1 MKKRLVFSAFLLTL
15 LFVVSLPAQQP
26 TPTPAD
32 EPVKIRTDEVHLNVT
47 AQTSYGRFVPTLKAD
62 DLLVVEE
69 GTPQTITSM
78 KQIPASV
85 LLLLDTGG
93 NLNFVK
99 STKLTGLTAKTLIDH
114 LSAGDAVAVT
124 QYNDKIE
131 TVSDWTNDREV
142 VYEAIT
148 KKLFPGR
155 RSRYADALNA
165 AIASFKSRPLEN
177 RHLVLISDGLETVAD
192 HAAVHKAMQN
202 LLAANITVHI
212 ISYTTL
218 EANAGQKASKT
229 VRIGKGDTKPRV
241 PKEIFDANAK
251 AAFPGYNSS
260 KRALEQ
266 VEFLKAVNEGQRLVI
281 IDLDKTRIKLIRN
294 KVETLRTSETKMQ
307 QLADD
312 TGGLFQ
318 APEEL
323 ETMWK
328 FAAEIAGAVDSQ
340 YAITYMPTKPFIDAA
355 PDETR
360 KVRVSTH
367 CDGVQIRS
375 RQKIVFSPEGIY

>member
-1 MKKRLVFSAFLLTL
+1 M
-15 LFVVSLPAQQP
+15 P
-26 TPTPAD
+26 
-32 EPVKIRTDEVHLNVT
+32 
-47 AQTSYGRFVPTLKAD
+47 
-62 DLLVVEE
+62 LLVVEE

-99 STKLTGLTAKTLIDH
+99 NAKLTGLTAETLIDH

-124 QYNDKIE
+124 QYNDKVE
-131 TVSDWTNDREV
+131 TVSDWTNDREA
-142 VYEAIT
+142 VYEAID
-148 KKLFPGR
+148 KKLFSGR

-165 AIASFKSRPLEN
+165 AIVTFASRPLEN

-192 HAAVHKAMQN
+192 QAAIQQSMQN

-241 PKEIFDANAK
+241 PKEIFDANVRAI
-251 AAFPGYNSS
+251 PGPTNP
-260 KRALEQ
+260 KLREKQ
-266 VEFLKAVNEGQRLVI
+266 IEFLKSGNEAQRLVI
-281 IDLDKTRIKLIRN
+281 IDLDRPRIRFIRG
-294 KVETLRTSETKMQ
+294 KVEALRESETKMQ

-323 ETMWK
+323 VTMWT
-328 FAAEIAGAVDSQ
+328 FAAEIANSVDSQ
-340 YAITYMPTKPFIDAA
+340 YVITYVPTKPIGDLA
-355 PDETR
+355 PGETR

-375 RQKIVFSPEGIY
+375 RQKIVFNREVIYKK